1 MASLHD
7 FLPIMMF
14 LLGFDSFLGGIAV
27 GTIVSSWRGR
37 VAFVLMFGICDGV
50 ASLLGAAVPHLV
62 PEPPAAAIYLIAVVL
77 IIQGARRSRAWL
89 YAMPVLFSIDNL
101 AAGNSAADAPVLALS
116 SAAMAAAG
124 IALGAFGRRMTI
136 HLAAPRAVG

>member
-1 MASLHD
+1 MASLGN
-7 FLPIMMF
+7 FLLIMF
-14 LLGFDSFLGGIAV
+14 ALGFDSFLGGLAI
-27 GTIVSSWRGR
+27 GPIVSSWRGR
-37 VAFVLMFGICDGV
+37 AVFVLLFGVCDGV

-62 PEPPAAAIYLIAVVL
+62 PTPPDAALYLIAVVV

-101 AAGNSAADAPVLALS
+101 AAGNAVSDAPALALS

-124 IALGAFGRRMTI
+124 IALGAFGRRMI
-136 HLAAPRAVG
+136 IRLVAHRALG